1 MTDSEEDSGDPIVS
15 FHVQYTAQQRRLH
28 NNSISS
34 FQTHNVIILFHLLYE
49 AKVQHYTIHISH
61 WSLMSHT
68 WLAELS

>member
-1 MTDSEEDSGDPIVS
+1 MTDSEEDSGVPIVS

-49 AKVQHYTIHISH
+49 ANVQHCTIHISH